1 MNYSA
6 IKQIVE
12 SKWFNNAILWS
23 ILAAGVIVGL
33 QTYGERLGNWQDLL
47 QNLDILIL
55 WIFTIEAALKLYV
68 YRLDYFND
76 AWNIFDFVIVL
87 TCWAAYFMPNIDAG
101 IVAVFRLARVLRVF
115 RLVSALPKLRIIVD
129 AMLKSIPSMGYVGL
143 LLFLLF
149 YIYGVMGVFL
159 FKENDPIR
167 FAELGTSILTL
178 FQITTMEGWTDI
190 LYANMHGCDHAV
202 YGLDNCETPVAQ
214 PMAAVIYFVSF
225 VMVGTMIVLN
235 LFIGVIMNSMD
246 EVQREQNLEE
256 RAINKVGAYNV
267 MAGDV
272 EEMQK
277 RMAEMQE
284 NLDFI
289 AFWLR
294 NKQIEDNKQ
303 QEIRDKIYA
312 TKNSHQNGKEHS

>member
-1 MNYSA
+1 MNNSA
-6 IKQIVE
+6 IRQIVE
-12 SKWFNNAILWS
+12 SNWFNNAILWT
-23 ILAAGVIVGL
+23 ILAAGIIVGI
-33 QTYGERLGNWQDLL
+33 QTYGDRVGEWQGLL
-47 QNLDILIL
+47 NNLDILVL
-55 WIFTIEAALKLYV
+55 WIFTIEAILKLAV
-68 YRLDYFND
+68 YKLDYFKD
-76 AWNIFDFVIVL
+76 SWNIFDFVIVL

-101 IVAVFRLARVLRVF
+101 VVAVFRLARVLRVF

-129 AMLKSIPSMGYVGL
+129 AMLKSIPSMAYVGL

-159 FKENDPIR
+159 FKVNDPIR
-167 FAELGTSILTL
+167 FGDLGTSILTL

-214 PMAAVIYFVSF
+214 PAAAVIYFVSF

-256 RAINKVGAYNV
+256 RALNKVGAYNV

-272 EEMQK
+272 EDMQK

-284 NLDFI
+284 SLDFI

-294 NKQIEDNKQ
+294 NKQVEDNEK
-303 QEIRDKIYA
+303 QEIRDKKVVSE
-312 TKNSHQNGKEHS
+312 TMRENGKNHA

>member
-1 MNYSA
+1 MNNSA
-6 IKQIVE
+6 IRKIVE
-12 SKWFNNAILWS
+12 SKWFNDAILWT
-23 ILAAGVIVGL
+23 ILAAGVIVGI
-33 QTYGERLGNWQDLL
+33 QTYGDRVGEWQGLLHKLDL
-47 QNLDILIL
+47 LIL
-55 WIFTIEAALKLYV
+55 WIFTIEAVLKLSV
-68 YRLDYFND
+68 YKLDYFND

-115 RLVSALPKLRIIVD
+115 RLVSALPKLRVIVD

-159 FKENDPIR
+159 FKVNDPIR
-167 FAELGTSILTL
+167 FGDLGTSILTL

-214 PMAAVIYFVSF
+214 PAAAVIYFVSF

-256 RAINKVGAYNV
+256 RAIKKVGAYNA

-272 EEMQK
+272 DEMK
-277 RMAEMQE
+277 RRMAEMQE

-303 QEIRDKIYA
+303 QELRAKDMA
-312 TKNSHQNGKEHS
+312 TKAMQENGRNHS